1 MLTAVGPE
9 GELQGVQKWFFI
21 DLPLFARFRRS
32 RDSCR
37 WQRSAET
44 KSEMAEHS
52 HHHNFSPCFCDLM
65 RLLWSLVVPCVYLS
79 LVLTLLLLL
88 LLLGLRLGLQG
99 RRRARRAQDGG
110 PAVAFFHPY
119 CNAGGG
125 GERVLW
131 CSLRALMHRY
141 PGISFVVYTGDQGVT
156 GEQIL
161 EGARLRFNISLPRP
175 VTFIFLHHRTLVEAE
190 SYPHFTLLGQSVGSM
205 FLGWEALVT
214 FVPDL
219 YVDSMGYAFTL
230 PIFRYLG
237 GCKVASYVHYP
248 TVSTDML
255 SVVRDRNPR
264 FNNADFISRN
274 PVLSVLK
281 VVYYCCF
288 ALLYGLAGSCSDVVM
303 VNSTWTLGHILALW
317 RSPSRTSVVYPPC
330 DVRAFLDVPLE
341 DGDEDEGGW
350 DRKCHSIVS
359 VGQFRPEKD
368 HRLQI
373 AAFHKLL
380 CGKGEGPGG
389 REALRLVLIGGC
401 RNPEDEERVRLLRG
415 LCQELGVDDRVD
427 FKLNVPF
434 EELKREL
441 VDATIGLHTMWNEHF
456 GIGVVE
462 CMAAGTV
469 VLAHKSG
476 GPKLDIVVPYDGRQ
490 TGFLADSEDSYAA
503 AMATILA
510 LSPAARLEIRRN
522 ARRSVERFS
531 DQEFELCFLAAMES
545 LMSKLGR

>member
-1 MLTAVGPE
+1 ME
-9 GELQGVQKWFFI
+9 GHE
-21 DLPLFARFRRS
+21 
-32 RDSCR
+32 
-37 WQRSAET
+37 
-44 KSEMAEHS
+44 
-52 HHHNFSPCFCDLM
+52 HHHHFSLCYCDLM

-79 LVLTLLLLL
+79 LVLTLILVL
-88 LLLGLRLGLQG
+88 LLLGARMWLRG
-99 RRRARRAQDGG
+99 RRKARRAQDGG

-131 CSLRALMHRY
+131 CALRTLMNRY

-156 GEQIL
+156 GPQIL
-161 EGARLRFNISLPRP
+161 EGARQRFNITLPRP
-175 VTFIFLHHRTLVEAE
+175 PTFIFLQNRSLVEA
-190 SYPHFTLLGQSVGSM
+190 SFYPHFTLLGQSVGSM
-205 FLGWEALVT
+205 ILGWEALAA

-237 GCKVASYVHYP
+237 GCKAASYVHYP

-255 SVVRDRNPR
+255 SVITERNPR
-264 FNNADFISRN
+264 FNNADFISGN
-274 PVLSVLK
+274 PVLSAVK
-281 VVYYCCF
+281 VVYYCYF
-288 ALLYGLAGSCSDVVM
+288 ALLYGMVGSCSDVVM
-303 VNSTWTLGHILALW
+303 VNSTWTLGHILSLW
-317 RSPSRTSVVYPPC
+317 RSPSRTSTVYPPC
-330 DVRAFLDVPLE
+330 DVRAFLDHPLE
-341 DGDEDEGGW
+341 EVEEAAKEEEEDKEEGEEGWEELGPELVSEEEGGG

-373 AAFHKLL
+373 RAFHKLL
-380 CGKGEGPGG
+380 DGKKEQPGG
-389 REALRLVLIGGC
+389 RESLRLVLIGGC
-401 RNPEDEERVRLLRG
+401 RNQEDEERVLMLRG
-415 LCQELGVDDRVD
+415 LCQELGVTDRVD

-462 CMAAGTV
+462 CMAAGTI

-476 GPKLDIVVPYDGRQ
+476 GPKLDIVVPYEGGQ

-503 AMATILA
+503 AMEAILA
-510 LSPAARLEIRRN
+510 LSPSARLEIRHN

-531 DQEFELCFLAAMES
+531 DQEFEACFLAAMES
-545 LMSKLGR
+545 LMRQLEL

>member
-1 MLTAVGPE
+1 
-9 GELQGVQKWFFI
+9 
-21 DLPLFARFRRS
+21 
-32 RDSCR
+32 
-37 WQRSAET
+37 
-44 KSEMAEHS
+44 MAG
-52 HHHNFSPCFCDLM
+52 HHHHFSLCFCDLM
-65 RLLWSLVVPCVYLS
+65 RLLWSLVMPCVYLS
-79 LVLTLLLLL
+79 LALTLLLLL
-88 LLLGLRLGLQG
+88 VLLGLRVWFQG
-99 RRRARRAQDGG
+99 RRKTRRAQDGG

-131 CSLRALMHRY
+131 CSLRALMNRY
-141 PGISFVVYTGDQGVT
+141 SNVSFVVYTGDKGVT
-156 GEQIL
+156 GQQVL
-161 EGARLRFNISLPRP
+161 EGARQRFNITLPRP
-175 VTFIFLHHRTLVEAE
+175 VTFIFLRHRGLVEAT
-190 SYPHFTLLGQSVGSM
+190 SYPHFTLLGQSLGSM
-205 FLGWEALVT
+205 FLGWEALT
-214 FVPDL
+214 AFVPDL

-255 SVVRDRNPR
+255 SVVRERNPR

-274 PVLSVLK
+274 PVLSALK
-281 VVYYCCF
+281 VLYYCLF

-317 RSPSRTSVVYPPC
+317 RCPGRTSVVYPPC

-341 DGDEDEGGW
+341 GEEDEDELEEGWEELGGEEDGRGGG

-368 HRLQI
+368 HPLQI
-373 AAFHKLL
+373 RAFAKLL
-380 CGKGEGPGG
+380 DRKGDGPGG

-401 RNPEDEERVRLLRG
+401 RNREDEDRVLMLRG
-415 LCQELGVDDRVD
+415 LCQELGVSDRVD

-434 EELKREL
+434 DELKREL
-441 VDATIGLHTMWNEHF
+441 VSATIGLHTMWNEHF

-462 CMAAGTV
+462 CMAAGTI

-476 GPKLDIVVPYDGRQ
+476 GPKLDIVVAHEGRQ

-503 AMATILA
+503 AMETILTLTPSA
-510 LSPAARLEIRRN
+510 KLEIKRAARE
-522 ARRSVERFS
+522 SVGRFS
-531 DQEFELCFLAAMES
+531 DQEFNTCFLAATEA
-545 LMSKLGR
+545 LMNQMVR

>member
-1 MLTAVGPE
+1 
-9 GELQGVQKWFFI
+9 
-21 DLPLFARFRRS
+21 
-32 RDSCR
+32 
-37 WQRSAET
+37 
-44 KSEMAEHS
+44 MAGHE
-52 HHHNFSPCFCDLM
+52 HHHHYFSPCICDLM
-65 RLLWSLVVPCVYLS
+65 RLLWSLVVPCVYLTLVMT
-79 LVLTLLLLL
+79 LVLLLV
-88 LLLGLRLGLQG
+88 LLGVRTWLQG
-99 RRRARRAQDGG
+99 RRKARRARGGG
-110 PAVAFFHPY
+110 PVVAFFHPY

-131 CSLRALMHRY
+131 GALRALMNRY
-141 PGISFVVYTGDQGVT
+141 PSVSFAVYTGDQGVT

-161 EGARLRFNISLPRP
+161 QGARQRFSITLPRP
-175 VTFIFLHHRTLVEAE
+175 ITFIFLRHRSLVEAGC
-190 SYPHFTLLGQSVGSM
+190 YPHFTLLGQSGGSM
-205 FLGWEALVT
+205 VLGCEALAA

-255 SVVRDRNPR
+255 SLIRERNPR

-274 PVLSVLK
+274 PVLSAAK

-288 ALLYGLAGSCSDVVM
+288 GLLYGLAGSCSHVVM
-303 VNSTWTLGHILALW
+303 VNSTWTLGHILSLW
-317 RSPSRTSVVYPPC
+317 RSPSRTSIVYPPC
-330 DVRAFLDVPLE
+330 DVGAFLDVPLE
-341 DGDEDEGGW
+341 VEEDGEEVEEGWEELGQELAGEAEGAG
-350 DRKCHSIVS
+350 DRKRHSIVS

-373 AAFHKLL
+373 RAFRKLL
-380 CGKGEGPGG
+380 DRKKEETGG
-389 REALRLVLIGGC
+389 RESLRLVLIGGC
-401 RNPEDEERVRLLRG
+401 RNQEDEERVLMLRG
-415 LCQELGVDDRVD
+415 LCQELDVADRVD

-441 VDATIGLHTMWNEHF
+441 VEATIGLHTMWNEHF

-476 GPKLDIVVPYDGRQ
+476 GPKMDIVVPFEGGP
-490 TGFLADSEDSYAA
+490 TGFLADSEDGYAA
-503 AMATILA
+503 AMETILA
-510 LSPAARLEIRRN
+510 LSPSARLEVRQN

-531 DQEFELCFLAAMES
+531 DQEFDACFLAAMETV
-545 LMSKLGR
+545 MLGLER

>member
-1 MLTAVGPE
+1 
-9 GELQGVQKWFFI
+9 
-21 DLPLFARFRRS
+21 
-32 RDSCR
+32 
-37 WQRSAET
+37 
-44 KSEMAEHS
+44 MAGHD
-52 HHHNFSPCFCDLM
+52 HHHFSLCFCDLM
-65 RLLWSLVVPCVYLS
+65 RLLWSLVVPCAYLS
-79 LVLTLLLLL
+79 LFLTLLLLL
-88 LLLGLRLGLQG
+88 LLLGVRAWLQG
-99 RRRARRAQDGG
+99 RRKARRAQDGG

-141 PGISFVVYTGDQGVT
+141 PGVCFVVYTGDQGVT
-156 GEQIL
+156 GEQIV
-161 EGARLRFNISLPRP
+161 EGARRRFNITLPRP
-175 VTFIFLHHRTLVEAE
+175 VTFIFLRHRVLVEAS
-190 SYPHFTLLGQSVGSM
+190 SYPHFTLLGQSAGSM
-205 FLGWEALVT
+205 FLGWEALT
-214 FVPDL
+214 AFVPDL

-255 SVVRDRNPR
+255 SVVRERNPR

-274 PVLSVLK
+274 PVLSAVKVL
-281 VVYYCCF
+281 YYCCF

-317 RSPSRTSVVYPPC
+317 RCPSRTGVVYPPC

-341 DGDEDEGGW
+341 EEDESEEGW
-350 DRKCHSIVS
+350 EELGQEELRSGQEEDAGVDRKCHSIVS

-368 HRLQI
+368 HQLQI
-373 AAFHKLL
+373 RAFGKLL
-380 CGKGEGPGG
+380 DRRAGTPGG
-389 REALRLVLIGGC
+389 RESLRLVLIGGC
-401 RNPEDEERVRLLRG
+401 RNQEDEDRVLMLRG
-415 LCQELGVDDRVD
+415 LCQELGVSDRVD
-427 FKLNVPF
+427 FRLNVPF

-441 VDATIGLHTMWNEHF
+441 VNATIGLHTMWNEHF

-462 CMAAGTV
+462 CMAAGTI

-476 GPKLDIVVPYDGRQ
+476 GPKLDIVVPYEGGQ
-490 TGFLADSEDSYAA
+490 TGFLADSEDGYAA
-503 AMATILA
+503 AMETILT
-510 LSPAARLEIRRN
+510 LSLSARLEIRRN

-531 DQEFELCFLAAMES
+531 DQEFEACFLAATDS
-545 LMSKLGR
+545 LMRKLER

>member
-1 MLTAVGPE
+1 
-9 GELQGVQKWFFI
+9 
-21 DLPLFARFRRS
+21 
-32 RDSCR
+32 
-37 WQRSAET
+37 
-44 KSEMAEHS
+44 MAGHE
-52 HHHNFSPCFCDLM
+52 HHHHHLSLCFCDLM
-65 RLLWSLVVPCVYLS
+65 RLLWSLVMPCVYLS
-79 LVLTLLLLL
+79 LALTLLLLL
-88 LLLGLRLGLQG
+88 ALLGLRMWLQG
-99 RRRARRAQDGG
+99 RRTSRRAQEGG

-131 CSLRALMHRY
+131 CSLRALMNRY
-141 PGISFVVYTGDQGVT
+141 PNVSFVVYTGDKGVT

-161 EGARLRFNISLPRP
+161 EGARQRFNITLPRP
-175 VTFIFLHHRTLVEAE
+175 VTFVFLRHRGLVEAG
-190 SYPHFTLLGQSVGSM
+190 SYPHFTLLGQSLGSM
-205 FLGWEALVT
+205 FLGWEALT
-214 FVPDL
+214 AFVPDL

-255 SVVRDRNPR
+255 SVVRERNPR

-274 PVLSVLK
+274 PVLSALK

-317 RSPSRTSVVYPPC
+317 RAPSRTSIVYPPC
-330 DVRAFLDVPLE
+330 DVRAFLDIPLE
-341 DGDEDEGGW
+341 GEDEDELEEGWEELGRELGSEEEGRGGV

-368 HRLQI
+368 HPLQI
-373 AAFHKLL
+373 RAFRKLL
-380 CGKGEGPGG
+380 DRKGDGPGG

-401 RNPEDEERVRLLRG
+401 RNQEDEDRVLMLRG
-415 LCQELGVDDRVD
+415 LCQELGVSDRVD
-427 FKLNVPF
+427 FRLNVPF

-441 VDATIGLHTMWNEHF
+441 VNATIGLHTMWNEHF

-462 CMAAGTV
+462 CMAAGTI

-476 GPKLDIVVPYDGRQ
+476 GPKLDIVVPHEGRQ

-503 AMATILA
+503 AMETILA
-510 LSPAARLEIRRN
+510 LSPSAKLEIKRAARE
-522 ARRSVERFS
+522 SVGRFS
-531 DQEFELCFLAAMES
+531 DQEFEACFLAATEC
-545 LMSKLGR
+545 LLN